1 MRRREFI
8 TLLGG
13 AAVAWPLAARAQQ
26 PDRVRRIGVL
36 LPYAV
41 GDPDA
46 KSWVMAFR
54 QQLDDLGWT
63 DGHNVRIEFRW
74 GAGQIDRFRA
84 YAAELVGLAP
94 DIILSASNPVLAAL
108 REETRSIPIVF
119 VTAADPVGSGFV
131 ESLARPGGNITGFTN
146 FEPSMGGKWLEL
158 LKEIAPGVTRVLIIL
173 HPETAV
179 QVAFLRAAEFAAPS
193 LAVTLT
199 AAGVHDAAE
208 IERTLTVFAAEPN
221 GGLIVMPHPVTNV
234 HRKLII
240 GLVSRHRLPTVYAFQ
255 NIAREGGLVAYG
267 IEATDLYR
275 RAAIYVDRILK
286 GANPADLPIQAPN
299 KFELVINLKTAKA
312 LGLEVPL
319 HLQQFADEVI
329 E

>member
-1 MRRREFI
+1 
-8 TLLGG
+8 
-13 AAVAWPLAARAQQ
+13 
-26 PDRVRRIGVL
+26 
-36 LPYAV
+36 
-41 GDPDA
+41 
-46 KSWVMAFR
+46 
-54 QQLDDLGWT
+54 
-63 DGHNVRIEFRW
+63 
-74 GAGQIDRFRA
+74 
-84 YAAELVGLAP
+84 LAP

-208 IERTLTVFAAEPN
+208 IERTLTAFAAEPN